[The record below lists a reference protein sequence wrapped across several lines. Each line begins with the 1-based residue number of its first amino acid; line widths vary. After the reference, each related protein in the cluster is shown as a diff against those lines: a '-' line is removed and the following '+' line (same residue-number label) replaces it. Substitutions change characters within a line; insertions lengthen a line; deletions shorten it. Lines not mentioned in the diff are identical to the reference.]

1 MEFDP
6 YSREVDS
13 NPFPIYKWMRDEH
26 PCYWSDTGQCWAIT
40 RYDDIVAA
48 ANDWQTYSSTSGNM
62 LDDIP
67 GRTGVTL
74 GTSDPPRHD
83 HLKALINKA
92 FMKKSN
98 EFLIEPV
105 KRLANLAL
113 DESLQ
118 SDSFDFIKQFSSP
131 VTVGTLAYLLGI
143 PESEHKTIRDRVV
156 LILQTDPDTREKTQ
170 ASMDAFKWLTEFA
183 AELIKER
190 EAKST
195 EDLISRLV
203 YSEIDGERLT
213 PQEVQMTSATFIMA
227 GVESASSFMT
237 MLALNLADHPDA
249 RARIV
254 ADMGLLPD
262 AMMESLRFNTSAQR
276 FRRTVTADTELHG
289 QTMKAGDPVQ
299 LCYGSGNRDERKFD
313 NPDHYDIDRKPRAH
327 LGFGMGKHR
336 CIGTNVA
343 EILVI
348 NAMQVLLN
356 RLPDYAQTR
365 DELEWM
371 PSTTFRSPV
380 AYEISAQ

>member
-26 PCYWSDTGQCWAIT
+26 PCYWSEKGQCWAIT
-40 RYDDIVAA
+40 RYEDIVAA
-48 ANDWQTYSSTSGNM
+48 ANDWKTFSSTSGNM

-83 HLKALINKA
+83 HLKSLINNA

-98 EFLIEPV
+98 DYLTEPV
-105 KRLANLAL
+105 RKLANDAIDHAL
-113 DESLQ
+113 EGA
-118 SDSFDFIKQFSSP
+118 SFDFIKQFSSP

-143 PESEHKTIRDRVV
+143 PESEHATIRDRVV
-156 LILQTDPDTREKTQ
+156 LILQTDPETRKKTQ

-183 AELIKER
+183 ADLIKAR
-190 EAKST
+190 EANPT
-195 EDLISRLV
+195 DDLISRLV

-249 RARIV
+249 RARVI
-254 ADMGLLPD
+254 AEPDLLPD

-276 FRRTVTADTELHG
+276 FRRTVTTQTELHG
-289 QTMKAGDPVQ
+289 QILKPGDPVQ
-299 LCYGSGNRDERKFD
+299 LCYGAGNRDERKFENAD
-313 NPDHYDIDRKPRAH
+313 SYDIERKPRAH

-348 NAMQVLLN
+348 NAMRTFLSRVPEYHQIH
-356 RLPDYAQTR
+356 

-380 AYEISAQ
+380 TYDIAAA